1 MKFEDFDCIWNYLK
15 LWDHTQPRK
24 EIDVLMCYGGCW
36 RGNREALPKWQ
47 WKHFL
52 LKPGKNWNPG
62 AGFPVNPQVY
72 GFNSLPTSVG
82 VWTRPSLTFPLFGG
96 FPDRHASVAKEALYA
111 WNILWTNFHILKLDS
126 HMVVHGILASK
137 VWNLS
142 AIGKSFST

>member
-1 MKFEDFDCIWNYLK
+1 MKFEAFDCIWNYLK

-24 EIDVLMCYGGCW
+24 EIDVLVCCGGCW
-36 RGNREALPKWQ
+36 RGSREALPKWQ